1 MQSRAGQPPPLPG
14 WACFPSAGPLGCKGM
29 LLTHIQIP
37 LNQNPQ
43 IPLCRA
49 ALQPLNPSLY
59 IGPGL
64 PRSRYQ
70 IQSLHLLS
78 SMWFVIAQPSS
89 WSSSL
94 CKASLPL
101 RESAPLYSLALST
114 NRLYAFKFCI
124 QVIYKNSEGNR
135 P

>member
-59 IGPGL
+59 VGPGL